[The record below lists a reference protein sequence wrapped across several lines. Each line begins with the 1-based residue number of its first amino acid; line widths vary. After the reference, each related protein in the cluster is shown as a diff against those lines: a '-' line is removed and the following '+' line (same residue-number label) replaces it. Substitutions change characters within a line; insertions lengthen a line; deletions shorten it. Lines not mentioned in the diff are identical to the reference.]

1 MTLPSVL
8 YLASQ
13 SPRRLEL
20 LQQIGIPCSVM
31 VADIDETV
39 QNMELPE
46 DYVVRL
52 AIEKAKAGWNRV
64 SSQNQAVLGSDTAVV
79 INGKILGKP
88 NDASDAK
95 RMLYLLSGQTHQVM
109 TAVALATRSGDSAV
123 PEVNYV
129 LNINDVS
136 FKVLSDKEISDYVAT
151 GEGLDKAGAYAIQ
164 GFAAAFICH
173 LSGSYSG
180 VMGLPLY
187 ETVELLEKAGI
198 RRDSLVVS

>member
-1 MTLPSVL
+1 MTLPPVL

-20 LQQIGIPCSVM
+20 LQQIGISCPVI

-39 QNMELPE
+39 QNRELPE

-52 AIEKAKAGWNRV
+52 AIEKAKAGWNLV
-64 SSQNQAVLGSDTAVV
+64 SSHNKAVLGSDTAVV
-79 INGKILGKP
+79 IHGKILGKP
-88 NDASDAK
+88 DDASDAK
-95 RMLYLLSGQTHQVM
+95 RMLQLLSGQTHQVM
-109 TAVALATRSGDSAV
+109 TAVALATRSADSVV

-129 LNINDVS
+129 ININDVS